1 MKMDD
6 EEVTGLVYVIIPK
19 GLDYIKAGCSGQT
32 VDAMIGR
39 YKTYYL
45 SFRIHAYHCPN
56 QDYRKQEAH
65 LFQHLKHQRLS
76 ERAELFRKSKLT
88 LKKFFNFARVQNLPL
103 LLVKDVHTGKQV
115 VQNPIKI
122 KAFEVKKEKYN
133 HIVKVY
139 NPTKSFIPNDVVGYT
154 THRLNSKLTVNKDWN
169 ETIANIWNQP
179 CTHEFLLRYRVYDT
193 KQLHN
198 MACLRPYRLHLFFKN
213 ESQTALSDIN
223 YNRRYRELYS
233 INKQLLDI
241 GTTIMK
247 AISPTCQQDLQ
258 KNGII
263 HIDKLTF
270 KENIMTYFN
279 SITETEVKTI
289 FDAYQCEH
297 RTYDEMM
304 SHCKLKKYS
313 VFITHLI
320 HRIIRTS
327 FDMMLSRPFGKSKT
341 YIIQITSLSL
351 LQIHKHLKHE
361 YTLPKSKFL
370 GRTLVPFYCSDDL
383 IMW

>member
-1 MKMDD
+1 
-6 EEVTGLVYVIIPK
+6 
-19 GLDYIKAGCSGQT
+19 
-32 VDAMIGR
+32 
-39 YKTYYL
+39 
-45 SFRIHAYHCPN
+45 
-56 QDYRKQEAH
+56 
-65 LFQHLKHQRLS
+65 
-76 ERAELFRKSKLT
+76 
-88 LKKFFNFARVQNLPL
+88 
-103 LLVKDVHTGKQV
+103 
-115 VQNPIKI
+115 
-122 KAFEVKKEKYN
+122 
-133 HIVKVY
+133 
-139 NPTKSFIPNDVVGYT
+139 
-154 THRLNSKLTVNKDWN
+154 
-169 ETIANIWNQP
+169 
-179 CTHEFLLRYRVYDT
+179 
-193 KQLHN
+193 
-198 MACLRPYRLHLFFKN
+198 
-213 ESQTALSDIN
+213 
-223 YNRRYRELYS
+223 
-233 INKQLLDI
+233 
-241 GTTIMK
+241 MK